1 MCEVKS
7 IVVKPQS
14 IEREKTMSSIPDV
27 MISASKTY
35 KLLLENE
42 RVRVMEVVLKPGEK
56 APMHNHPNDHVVY
69 VVNDAKLRLDF
80 PDGKSAEFD
89 LKSGQAVM
97 IDAGPHETTNV
108 GSTLGRNVVVE
119 IKK

>member
-1 MCEVKS
+1 MA
-7 IVVKPQS
+7 
-14 IEREKTMSSIPDV
+14 SIPDV
-27 MISASKTY
+27 MTSAANAY

-56 APMHNHPNDHVVY
+56 APMHNHPNDHVVF
-69 VVNDAKLRLDF
+69 VENDAKLRLDF

-89 LKSGQAVM
+89 LKAGQAVM

-108 GSTLGRNVVVE
+108 GATLGRNLVVE